1 MALQK
6 AVKSEGFPKSFKFL
20 AKGDTLKGY
29 YQGKSD
35 KVILGRPAVEHLYK
49 TKDGL
54 VTVLG
59 QANILKQLADNSV
72 EVGTYVE
79 ITFSG
84 QMRKLKNGNTMK
96 VYDVAFYRDNMDLEV
111 GSLESEEI
119 VDAEEEL
126 LDEELADEVA
136 PPPPVAPS
144 RPASVP
150 TPERTAR
157 MQALLRGK
165 KTGI

>member
-96 VYDVAFYRDNMDLEV
+96 VYDVAFDRDNMDLEV
-111 GSLESEEI
+111 EAPASEEI
-119 VDAEEEL
+119 ADEEEL